1 MVVFYWLDKLSA
13 WLQSGRRADAVFLV
27 LAFALL
33 LELSFRVIRRA
44 IHDRLAIRA
53 AAQNNQRVS
62 ARLGRA
68 PSR

>member
-1 MVVFYWLDKLSA
+1 MVVFDWLDKLSA
-13 WLQSGRRADAVFLV
+13 WLQTSDRADTVFVL

-33 LELSFRVIRRA
+33 LELTFRVIRRA

-62 ARLGRA
+62 VRLSRA
-68 PSR
+68 P